1 MVSSTSRAVV
11 VAPWTLSRS
20 RRIRGLTVIATH
32 GSRGPAPGSRVTRET
47 DGNIVTRYDRLMATH
62 AVTNQAPP
70 LVGYDV
76 FGADRVL
83 VDALERW
90 GDHYDATALHDL
102 GRVAGPA
109 PAQGW
114 ADEAERNPPR
124 LHTHRPTG
132 E

>member
-11 VAPWTLSRS
+11 VAPWTLSKS

-32 GSRGPAPGSRVTRET
+32 GSRGPAPATHVTRVT
-47 DGNIVTRYDRLMATH
+47 DANIVTRYDRPIATH

-90 GDHYDATALHDL
+90 GDHYDAIALHDL
-102 GRVAGPA
+102 GRLAGSA
-109 PAQGW
+109 TAQGW
-114 ADEAERNPPR
+114 ADEA
-124 LHTHRPTG
+124 
-132 E
+132 